1 MRIPFRLVKNADR
14 VIRGDVFP
22 ARSASQGTLIICHGF
37 KGFKDWGMF
46 PYVGETLSEWLDVIT
61 FNFSHNGVG
70 DSLTSYDELEK
81 FAKNTYSRELEDL
94 HAVVDHVRKGELP
107 VERRIPAAP
116 LFLLGHSRGG
126 AICQIYA
133 MDYPEHVSAVLT
145 WNGLVE
151 VDGILSEEMKREM
164 REKGRTFVQNART
177 KQNMPLDLEILE
189 DIEQNRERFNILERV
204 KTSRM
209 PMALIQGTED
219 SERLVEGSAK
229 LTENN
234 KRIKWIR
241 IEGGNHTFG
250 TVHPFQGETEPLKA
264 AIRETLSFISEQ
276 LKE

>member
-1 MRIPFRLVKNADR
+1 MRIAFQLGKSTDR
-14 VIRGDVFP
+14 IIRGDVFP
-22 ARSASQGTLIICHGF
+22 AKSTSQGTLIICHGF

-46 PYVGETLSEWLDVIT
+46 PYAGETLSEWLDVIT

-70 DSLTSYDELEK
+70 NSLTSYDELEK

-94 HAVVDHVRKGELP
+94 HTVVDHVRKGELP
-107 VERRIPAAP
+107 VERRVPAAP

-133 MDYPEHVSAVLT
+133 LDYPEHVSAVLT

-151 VDGILSEEMKREM
+151 VDGILSKEMKMEM
-164 REKGRTFVQNART
+164 REKGKTFVKNART

-189 DIEQNRERFNILERV
+189 DIEQNKERFHILERV
-204 KTSRM
+204 KTSRI

-219 SERLVEGSAK
+219 SEQLVEGSAK
-229 LTENN
+229 LIENN
-234 KRIKWIR
+234 KCIKWIR

-250 TVHPFQGETEPLKA
+250 AVHPFQGETEPLKE
-264 AIRETLSFISEQ
+264 AIRETQSFISEQ